1 MIMFEITIFPRVD
14 SSLKKWRTRK
24 RVSDQSP
31 HLVYSNLNRLKK
43 EVSQRL
49 T

>member
-1 MIMFEITIFPRVD
+1 MVMFEITIFPRVD
-14 SSLKKWRTRK
+14 SNLKKWRIRK
-24 RVSDQSP
+24 RVADQSQ

-43 EVSQRL
+43 EVNQRL